1 METVRKYWMREN
13 VWLEETSE
21 TTVSKKGVRLSTQEG
36 RLLPVKI
43 SLTLSG
49 KKAFFPPDVER

>member
-1 METVRKYWMREN
+1 MREN

-36 RLLPVKI
+36 RLSSVKI
-43 SLTLSG
+43 FL
-49 KKAFFPPDVER
+49 